1 MTTKLDEVQEAKAE
15 EASKEQ
21 ITVKSVAQDR
31 PEAKKTA
38 TTKER

>member
-1 MTTKLDEVQEAKAE
+1 MTTKPDEVQEAKTA

-21 ITVKSVAQDR
+21 IPVRAVTQDR
-31 PEAKKTA
+31 PEVKKIA

>member
-15 EASKEQ
+15 EASKEP
-21 ITVKSVAQDR
+21 IPVKAVTQDR
-31 PEAKKTA
+31 PEVKKTA